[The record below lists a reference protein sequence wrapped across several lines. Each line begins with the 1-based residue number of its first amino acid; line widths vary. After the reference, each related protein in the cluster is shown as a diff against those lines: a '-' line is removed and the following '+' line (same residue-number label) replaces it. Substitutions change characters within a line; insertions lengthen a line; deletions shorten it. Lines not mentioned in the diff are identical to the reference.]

1 MKKYIYILFASLGLL
16 ASCEEDLV
24 VYDAGEGFIQFSST
38 TGSVTE
44 AAPDGPD
51 VTTIIVGADQ
61 NVSGV
66 TVNFTVTADDPSRF
80 IIEPSNGSID
90 IPAGEFSADIVI
102 TPIDNVTVDGDMDI
116 VLELTTGSSLPVGIA
131 GQGFESNVRT
141 VTLIDD
147 DCPVD
152 LNNLTGTFDV
162 AEVFTSG
169 VNEGLT
175 LAGAFGESYQ
185 IEIVP
190 QPGDAT
196 GTKVVLT
203 NSAGF
208 NTYLPDGTVVSF
220 QPCPGTIVVEP
231 APISLRGGWAD
242 LIVEEAVFNESSQSI
257 TVRGPAGGFGPYE
270 FVLKKQ

>member
-16 ASCEEDLV
+16 TSCEEDLV
-24 VYDAGEGFIQFSST
+24 VYDQGEGFLQFSST
-38 TGSVTE
+38 ASSVPE
-44 AAPDGPD
+44 SAPDGPD
-51 VTTIIVGADQ
+51 VTTVLVGTDENA
-61 NVSGV
+61 NGL
-66 TVNFTVTADDPSRF
+66 TVNFTVTAEDPSRF
-80 IIEPSNGSID
+80 IVEPSNGTLE

-116 VLELTTGSSLPVGIA
+116 VIELTTGSSLPVGID
-131 GQGFESNVRT
+131 GQGLESNVRT

-152 LNNLTGTFDV
+152 LNSLTGTFDV

-190 QPGDAT
+190 QPEDAT

-208 NTYLPDGTVVSF
+208 STYLPDGTVLTF
-220 QPCPGTIVVEP
+220 QACPGTIVVDP
-231 APISLRGGWAD
+231 APISLRAGWAD
-242 LIVEEAVFNESSQSI
+242 MTVEEAIFNESSQTI